1 MILGGCREHTKPS
14 YLELSDL
21 DDATTFFER
30 LDRNEFHLAS
40 EEGKIYAATMVKRKC
55 DAATAVLVP
64 LDEETI
70 PIAIVVPKHLCPHTH
85 PPPPATRVPTDVRL
99 LYKRAVR
106 AYGISVATVKKVE
119 QDGGRRE
126 TGPSSG
132 RRKGMQG
139 QLKLKKNPDK
149 VRKRMPRQGTEVMQF
164 LRVHKLNWLEAAA
177 SHSSKG
183 NDLGKFK

>member
-40 EEGKIYAATMVKRKC
+40 EILTTIYVFAFFAGELITEGGLGSTSEPCSHIMGADLERKGNPSAEGKIYAATMVKRKC

-119 QDGGRRE
+119 QAF
-126 TGPSSG
+126 GPQS
-132 RRKGMQG
+132 R
-139 QLKLKKNPDK
+139 
-149 VRKRMPRQGTEVMQF
+149 F
-164 LRVHKLNWLEAAA
+164 
-177 SHSSKG
+177 
-183 NDLGKFK
+183 